1 VYKEDQTQNYDTRRT
16 SYTPLPCELLLG
28 LFNNL
33 NSYKVQ
39 QNIILSTGSALQMNA
54 F

>member
-1 VYKEDQTQNYDTRRT
+1 VYKEDQTQNYDTRR
-16 SYTPLPCELLLG
+16 TPLPCELLLG